1 MGPVESTS
9 SALSRITLG
18 SLEDMGY
25 EVDYSKAD
33 ATNARFFQSRCQCKR
48 RLQEE
53 ALASNTTMSE
63 AKPRRQLSD
72 EGRAIAEEYGLSV
85 LEETQAEIDQ
95 VQSLVPMDDED
106 VADIG
111 GHVIAVMYEEEGILY
126 DVIVRSGTLRRN

>member
-1 MGPVESTS
+1 MCLPS
-9 SALSRITLG
+9 
-18 SLEDMGY
+18 
-25 EVDYSKAD
+25 
-33 ATNARFFQSRCQCKR
+33 
-48 RLQEE
+48 
-53 ALASNTTMSE
+53 
-63 AKPRRQLSD
+63 
-72 EGRAIAEEYGLSV
+72 SV